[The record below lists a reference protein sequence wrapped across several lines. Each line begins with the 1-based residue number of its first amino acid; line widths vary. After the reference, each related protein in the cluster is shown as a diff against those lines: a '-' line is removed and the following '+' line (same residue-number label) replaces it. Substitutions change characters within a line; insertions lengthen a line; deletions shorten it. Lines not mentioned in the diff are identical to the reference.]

1 MGSSWFYLHMH
12 EHPLR
17 WTWKGFF
24 VYSVAVPAMRLHC
37 VGYCCSMY
45 MKDAGSGDD
54 STCLKVHTT
63 GTAPCAGSIV
73 YGLNSGDEKQMQAH
87 FGQCPLASD
96 MAFPGWVNT
105 CMQKVASSPGSPLHA
120 YANYCE

>member
-1 MGSSWFYLHMH
+1 MH

-54 STCLKVHTT
+54 SRAVAS
-63 GTAPCAGSIV
+63 GTAGPVLAG
-73 YGLNSGDEKQMQAH
+73 
-87 FGQCPLASD
+87 PLFRLLWWA
-96 MAFPGWVNT
+96 W
-105 CMQKVASSPGSPLHA
+105 L
-120 YANYCE
+120 YALRMRMRMDYRSRV